1 MSRWISQEAER
12 LAPYTPGEQ
21 PQDQQYVKLNTNESP
36 FPPSPKVLKAINR
49 AEILKLN
56 LYSDPTCAALTEAIA
71 RRYELKAKNV
81 LAGNGSDEV
90 LAFAFR
96 AFCGAGQ
103 PVAFADVTYGFY
115 KSQAALFDLDVKIIP
130 LREDFTLHVDDYMDF
145 PGTIV
150 IANPNAPTGIAVPR
164 NDIQRLLEAN
174 PDRVVIVD
182 EAYVDFGA
190 ESCVPMIYRYDN
202 LLVTQTMSKSRSLAG
217 GRVGY
222 ALGSP
227 ELIADLNRVKYRSRY
242 RSVFRSTVYTL
253 ITVAAVSILV
263 ATLWLP
269 VLQIYGSSMTPTL
282 QDGEIIFSVKTS
294 EFEPGEIVAF
304 YYNNKILVK
313 RVICGPGDWI
323 DIDEDGTV
331 YVNEVRLEE
340 PYLTEKTLGDCN
352 IDLPFQVPDGKV
364 FVMGDHR
371 STSVDSRNTAVG
383 CVAQEQ
389 IVGKIIFRIWPLN
402 RIGTVD

>member
-1 MSRWISQEAER
+1 MKKKKIPEMPSTQQLEAE
-12 LAPYTPGEQ
+12 
-21 PQDQQYVKLNTNESP
+21 
-36 FPPSPKVLKAINR
+36 
-49 AEILKLN
+49 
-56 LYSDPTCAALTEAIA
+56 
-71 RRYELKAKNV
+71 
-81 LAGNGSDEV
+81 
-90 LAFAFR
+90 
-96 AFCGAGQ
+96 
-103 PVAFADVTYGFY
+103 
-115 KSQAALFDLDVKIIP
+115 
-130 LREDFTLHVDDYMDF
+130 
-145 PGTIV
+145 
-150 IANPNAPTGIAVPR
+150 
-164 NDIQRLLEAN
+164 
-174 PDRVVIVD
+174 
-182 EAYVDFGA
+182 
-190 ESCVPMIYRYDN
+190 
-202 LLVTQTMSKSRSLAG
+202 
-217 GRVGY
+217 
-222 ALGSP
+222 
-227 ELIADLNRVKYRSRY
+227 LNRVKYRSRY

-269 VLQIYGSSMTPTL
+269 VLQIYGSSMPPTL